1 MGCVHAEKQEVCVW
15 LCVLTCLLFPEPC
28 AVVMWLL
35 SLFLKWTAW
44 LHVSMHTQQWS
55 AAQVRVHTAYENKHT
70 HTHNIFDFQSNLAE
84 WECLNT
90 RDFHPFMIS
99 FKLSLRDLISA
110 WLLKTIPIHL
120 CSNSFTHEYS
130 SHMNT
135 VVLMLNVMLLSASCC
150 LRIYINV
157 NVFNFWPNSG
167 PETLFV
173 FRENVC

>member
-1 MGCVHAEKQEVCVW
+1 MMILFPQACFLNFLRIFFWNLESWIMGCVHAEKQEVCVW
-15 LCVLTCLLFPEPC
+15 LCVLTCLLFHEPC

-55 AAQVRVHTAYENKHT
+55 AAQVRVHTAYVNKHT
-70 HTHNIFDFQSNLAE
+70 HTHNIFDFQSNLAD

-90 RDFHPFMIS
+90 RDIHPLMIS

-120 CSNSFTHEYS
+120 CSNSFTHEWN
-130 SHMNT
+130 HIAVIWT
-135 VVLMLNVMLLSASCC
+135 Q
-150 LRIYINV
+150 
-157 NVFNFWPNSG
+157 
-167 PETLFV
+167 
-173 FRENVC
+173 